1 MLKIE
6 VSSYNRSA
14 LRHLGAA
21 LTAMADDIKRDCI
34 PREELTTVVCHPAPR
49 SFGTQAVPALPVGC
63 RTSAN
68 VEGGNAAAPPSSY
81 EEEYM
86 VPVGV
91 DPVTMR
97 VDVPPPPAAEDDDEA
112 WADPPGTAPADNLD
126 ADGIPWDARIH
137 AGTKTRLKASNT
149 WKLKPG
155 IDKAL
160 VDQVKAELMGVQ
172 AVVAVPAPPAPT
184 LADAAAVSAALQ
196 APPPPPA
203 PTGPTN
209 FAELIKEVT
218 SRITAGQMTPDQVNG
233 AVATVTGGQLT
244 MCNQLAARQ
253 DLIPAVWS
261 VICPTVG

>member
-6 VSSYNRSA
+6 VSSYNQSA

-21 LTAMADDIKRDCI
+21 LAAMAEDIG
-34 PREELTTVVCHPAPR
+34 RERGAKECYSPVPTPDAEEVANSVITEISAPATPFYGAMR
-49 SFGTQAVPALPVGC
+49 QVSEAV
-63 RTSAN
+63 
-68 VEGGNAAAPPSSY
+68 APPPS
-81 EEEYM
+81 
-86 VPVGV
+86 
-91 DPVTMR
+91 
-97 VDVPPPPAAEDDDEA
+97 AAEDDDEA

-160 VDQVKAELMGVQ
+160 VDQVKAELTGVQ
-172 AVVAVPAPPAPT
+172 AVVAVPAPPAPAPT

-203 PTGPTN
+203 PAGPTS

-261 VICPTVG
+261 VLCPTQI

>member
-6 VSSYNRSA
+6 VNSYNQSA
-14 LRHLGAA
+14 LRRIGAA
-21 LTAMADDIKRDCI
+21 LVAMADDIGRDCGAK
-34 PREELTTVVCHPAPR
+34 EYCDPAPTPEEPVY
-49 SFGTQAVPALPVGC
+49 SPEKPADTPIPLTFGPTSPPLDPNAVHRIAP
-63 RTSAN
+63 
-68 VEGGNAAAPPSSY
+68 APPI
-81 EEEYM
+81 
-86 VPVGV
+86 
-91 DPVTMR
+91 
-97 VDVPPPPAAEDDDEA
+97 EDDDEA

-137 AGTKTRLKASNT
+137 AGTKTRLKANNT

-172 AVVAVPAPPAPT
+172 AVVAVPAPPAPAPT

-203 PTGPTN
+203 PAGPTN

-218 SRITAGQMTPDQVNG
+218 SRITAGQLTPDQVNG
-233 AVATVTGGQLT
+233 AVAAVTGGQLT

-261 VICPTVG
+261 VICPTAD